1 MPASPRDPRV
11 AFSGASSIDDQLLLS
26 RRAQLLEAGAFL
38 RENSQ
43 EARANGRGTTLLYMH
58 ISLFQLSDF

>member
-1 MPASPRDPRV
+1 MTSSAV
-11 AFSGASSIDDQLLLS
+11 A
-26 RRAQLLEAGAFL
+26 LEKSTTTGGWSVL